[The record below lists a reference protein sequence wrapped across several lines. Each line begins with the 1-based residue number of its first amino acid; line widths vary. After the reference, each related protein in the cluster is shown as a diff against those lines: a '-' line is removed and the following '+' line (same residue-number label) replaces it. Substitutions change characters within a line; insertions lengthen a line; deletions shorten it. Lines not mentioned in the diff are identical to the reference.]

1 MMAYLL
7 FAPALLVLGAVA
19 LLYLLDRRPVDAR
32 RRTGRADR
40 RSW

>member
-1 MMAYLL
+1 MSELL
-7 FAPALLVLGAVA
+7 ILAPALLVLGAVA